1 MENNLCSTL
10 GQTSFIRTFD
20 MKDDFDELYGKVW
33 KGEID
38 KEDALFLACHPS
50 YLFCIADELRKE
62 EKGDVVTY
70 VVNRN
75 INFTNV
81 CVGNCKFC
89 AFREEKEKIR
99 ALVGQIG
106 GIASSR
112 RDRVL
117 NVVFLAAIAFLLLA
131 DILRHVLGVEMPLPP
146 LFSIELGVLLVSVKI
161 IWMIHKQ
168 ARVEHFQF
176 WILNSIEFRLNEI
189 SKSVRRLEDM
199 ASGDSSGS

>member
-1 MENNLCSTL
+1 MTPTDTAVLQE
-10 GQTSFIRTFD
+10 
-20 MKDDFDELYGKVW
+20 ELKQ
-33 KGEID
+33 
-38 KEDALFLACHPS
+38 
-50 YLFCIADELRKE
+50 
-62 EKGDVVTY
+62 
-70 VVNRN
+70 
-75 INFTNV
+75 
-81 CVGNCKFC
+81 
-89 AFREEKEKIR
+89 FREEKEKIR

-106 GIASSR
+106 GIASSK

-189 SKSVRRLEDM
+189 SKSVRRLEDT

>member
-1 MENNLCSTL
+1 MTPTDTAVLQE
-10 GQTSFIRTFD
+10 
-20 MKDDFDELYGKVW
+20 EL
-33 KGEID
+33 EQ
-38 KEDALFLACHPS
+38 
-50 YLFCIADELRKE
+50 
-62 EKGDVVTY
+62 
-70 VVNRN
+70 
-75 INFTNV
+75 
-81 CVGNCKFC
+81 
-89 AFREEKEKIR
+89 FREEKEKIR

-117 NVVFLAAIAFLLLA
+117 NVTFLAAIAFLLLA
-131 DILRHVLGVEMPLPP
+131 DIFRHLLGVDMPLPP

-189 SKSVRRLEDM
+189 TKSVRRLEDM

>member
-1 MENNLCSTL
+1 MTPTDTAVLQE
-10 GQTSFIRTFD
+10 
-20 MKDDFDELYGKVW
+20 EL
-33 KGEID
+33 EQ
-38 KEDALFLACHPS
+38 
-50 YLFCIADELRKE
+50 
-62 EKGDVVTY
+62 
-70 VVNRN
+70 
-75 INFTNV
+75 
-81 CVGNCKFC
+81 
-89 AFREEKEKIR
+89 FRKEKIR

-106 GIASSR
+106 GIASSK

-131 DILRHVLGVEMPLPP
+131 DILRHLLGVDMPLPP

-189 SKSVRRLEDM
+189 SKSVRRLEDT